1 MTKHYPEL
9 DTVSEVL
16 ECIPHHRS
24 QALANAIRVCN
35 EVETGSVTKVC
46 AVLKII
52 L

>member
-24 QALANAIRVCN
+24 QSLANAIRVCN
-35 EVETGSVTKVC
+35 EVETGSVTKAC